1 MNFIKKNME
10 EAENYDE
17 VLSERGSYNGK
28 HSLKVASIKQKKA
41 FIEVQ
46 KRKKNF
52 FLLHR
57 WDYLKGKRVEF

>member
-41 FIEVQ
+41 FIEV
-46 KRKKNF
+46 
-52 FLLHR
+52 
-57 WDYLKGKRVEF
+57 